1 MPRAETAGPV
11 VVDWRRI
18 HVSTGQR
25 GWRVCPGCG
34 AARRA
39 ARALATRS
47 DGIGASW
54 CSADPGPSQ
63 ASNSCSVEARHAS
76 PLSRRRSFVRSRVC
90 NASWPQPTCGWAT
103 QEAAARCGHAALRP
117 DTGTATCNPVNY
129 RAGTVGRAANNRRG
143 TGSL

>member
-63 ASNSCSVEARHAS
+63 T
-76 PLSRRRSFVRSRVC
+76 LRS
-90 NASWPQPTCGWAT
+90 
-103 QEAAARCGHAALRP
+103 AL
-117 DTGTATCNPVNY
+117 
-129 RAGTVGRAANNRRG
+129 VGRVSNTPLRDAGA
-143 TGSL
+143 L